1 MEIHFTMITDKK
13 TTIGKYDHH
22 ATAHL
27 LRAFEAGPERIWE
40 AIDGLSDAELKL
52 QVIPGKWSIFEIVIH
67 VAEGE
72 IIGACRFRQALA
84 DHPDPFPYYKEAVWA
99 EVMQYQQQS
108 VQFLRD
114 NILMFEMMR
123 KTTVDLLKR
132 CTAEQWQ
139 KTGTHP
145 VRGTMTVRQ
154 LLELYADHSER
165 HIVQI
170 LERRELIGKPRHMEI
185 FLEDRLY

>member
-1 MEIHFTMITDKK
+1 MITAKK
-13 TTIGKYDHH
+13 PTVGKYDHYS
-22 ATAHL
+22 TAQL
-27 LRAFEAGPERIWE
+27 LRAFEAGPDRIRK

-84 DHPDPFPYYKEAVWA
+84 DHPEPFPWYKEAVWA
-99 EVMQYQQQS
+99 QVMQYQQQS
-108 VQFLRD
+108 LQFLRD

-123 KTTVDLLKR
+123 STTADLLKR

-145 VRGTMTVRQ
+145 MRGTMTVRQ

-170 LERRELIGKPRHMEI
+170 LQRRELIGKPRDLEI
-185 FLEDRLY
+185 LLEDRLY